1 MLASLNGYST
11 CSLTEFSILSCH
23 RVLLFFLTKVVST
36 DMGRMRTHVVQQ
48 IRLRVPLLVNVLL
61 IFADISICTSLF
73 ISDVDR
79 RREKLSVE
87 YNICRRTRG
96 IHIIFTGN
104 ISPFCVIYVGT
115 CHSSVT
121 DLMSD

>member
-11 CSLTEFSILSCH
+11 CILTEFSILSCH
-23 RVLLFFLTKVVST
+23 RVLLFVLTKVIST
-36 DMGRMRTHVVQQ
+36 DMGRMRHVVQQ

-87 YNICRRTRG
+87 YNICRRTRD